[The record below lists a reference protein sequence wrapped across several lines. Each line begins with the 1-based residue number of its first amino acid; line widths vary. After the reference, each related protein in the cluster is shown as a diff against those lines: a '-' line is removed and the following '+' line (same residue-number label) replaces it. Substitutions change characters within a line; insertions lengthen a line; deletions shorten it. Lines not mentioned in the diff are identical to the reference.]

1 MRAYFV
7 WFLFDLLMLCF
18 MAQKYG
24 LFWGMLFISLR
35 RMCILLLLDEIF
47 YINVNHIQLI
57 GDAVQFCCGLTNFL
71 LTVSVCYWLL
81 ESAILGVGDGQE
93 GLVWCNSWG
102 RKESDTTERLN
113 WTELMLLTR
122 GVLKSSTI
130 ITDSSIFLCHS
141 ISFCLMSFD
150 AVVRYMHNKDF
161 YAFLENSPH

>member
-1 MRAYFV
+1 MFYGP
-7 WFLFDLLMLCF
+7 
-18 MAQKYG
+18 KYG
-24 LFWGMLFISLR
+24 LFWWMFFISLG

-57 GDAVQFCCGLTNFL
+57 GNAVQFSCGLTNFL

-113 WTELMLLTR
+113 WTDVTDR
-122 GVLKSSTI
+122 GVLRSSTI
-130 ITDSSIFLCHS
+130 ITDSSIFLYRS
-141 ISFCLMSFD
+141 INFCLMSFD

-161 YAFLENSPH
+161 YVFLENSPH